1 MRDHRLSDFNYDLP
15 PDLIA
20 QAPAERRSA
29 SRLLVVS
36 AAASEGRDP
45 GLKDLRFTDFR
56 FTDLPTLLRPG
67 DLLVFNDSKVIPA
80 RLHAVKETGGA
91 VEILVERVLDA
102 TTALVMLRASKKP
115 AAGASLL
122 LQKAF
127 APDHAVTVLGRDP
140 EHDDRFRLDFQG
152 PVFEVLES
160 HG

>member
-20 QAPAERRSA
+20 QAPAEKRSA

-45 GLKDLRFTDFR
+45 GLKDLH
-56 FTDLPTLLRPG
+56 FTDLPSLLRPG

-140 EHDDRFRLDFQG
+140 
-152 PVFEVLES
+152 
-160 HG
+160 